1 MKRGDSSS
9 CTYAAPASKRKG
21 TKSGGDSETPED
33 VQGRINRLENLILML
48 MGDDKSAAAQAANNM
63 GAAGGGGGPR
73 SGSLG
78 SSLDIDDSQMMES
91 GDGDGEGEGES
102 ETDGITKNLGIL
114 KVDQERNKTVF
125 IGEAH
130 WAALL
135 NEIGEVKNYFAAH
148 KNEYE
153 AQIEKIAQTRKNMPG
168 GEDSGSAGP
177 ALLFGASAPPPRSE
191 ILRQMPSR
199 YMADI
204 LVGRYFNSYDPATH
218 ILHGPSF
225 QRQYQTYWENP
236 DGTSIVWIGMLFA
249 IMRLAMLSYARE
261 GDEPPEFRG
270 KCQDMAST
278 FRTQMANCLITA
290 DYTKPHAFIIETL
303 VFHLHAEY
311 SSNRDTEASVWVLM
325 GVIVRLAM
333 RMGYHRDSKFFP
345 DVTAFQGEM
354 RRRVW
359 SFVRTGDL
367 LFSFQIALP
376 PMVRLGDS
384 DTDLPR
390 NIYDDEFDENSVTL
404 PPPRPQSEAT
414 PISYMIAKSKL
425 SFGFGRVLEETHGV
439 QRKSYEE
446 VLKIDKILRDMYETV
461 PTHLKVAPMAEQT
474 LVPLAVIQARYGL
487 ATIYHKAL
495 CVLHRRY
502 VRLAKPNNRYMYSRR
517 TCLESALKL
526 LEFQAA
532 VLKQDSERN
541 RMRGLKNYV
550 SSLVAHDY
558 LLAGTLVC
566 MDLYSTREREKA
578 QQENGGDASTP
589 STNTSAAT
597 PASSSAGSRGSVS
610 SPPDASGVYIP
621 GLPYTRDDVIAAV
634 EQSRDIWMTQR
645 DYSMEAYKASELMSV
660 LLLQVKSPASLGQ
673 GAPGGDGT
681 GRNNNDE
688 QTAAMT
694 LGMLQSG
701 GLSSTQAAQAAQMAQ
716 AQMPMSGSGG
726 TPMAYDRD
734 TMDAFLASA
743 QMSNTGAFG
752 NNFPDTND
760 WSNVFGPGNTGPF
773 PQNIFGNMNNNT
785 VNGNL
790 DIDWETWEQLMRPNN
805 AYTDPMAS
813 LWSDGGSPNNNSYF
827 PRNTAS
833 GSPNQ
838 TSNSNPPT
846 RMNTNDSQFS
856 MSGGYYAS
864 PNQQHGQNQVSGSMN
879 PPDNTNGG
887 GDTFM
892 GASTPGPGGVG
903 MGGWKWNVMDSKT
916 S

>member
-1 MKRGDSSS
+1 
-9 CTYAAPASKRKG
+9 
-21 TKSGGDSETPED
+21 
-33 VQGRINRLENLILML
+33 
-48 MGDDKSAAAQAANNM
+48 MGDDKNAAAQAANNV
-63 GAAGGGGGPR
+63 GNAPR

-78 SSLDIDDSQMMES
+78 SSLDVDDSQMMES
-91 GDGDGEGEGES
+91 EDVEGEGEGEGES

-135 NEIGEVKNYFAAH
+135 NEIGEVKNYFVNH
-148 KNEYE
+148 KKEYE
-153 AQIEKIAQTRKNMPG
+153 AQMEKIAETRKNMPG
-168 GEDSGSAGP
+168 GGDPASSGP
-177 ALLFGASAPPPRSE
+177 ALLFGASAPPPRPE

-225 QRQYQTYWENP
+225 QRQYQAYWENP
-236 DGTSIVWIGMLFA
+236 DNTSIVWIGMLFA
-249 IMRLAMLSYARE
+249 IMRLAMFSYVRE

-311 SSNRDTEASVWVLM
+311 STNRDMEASVWVLM

-345 DVTAFQGEM
+345 DVTPFQGEM

-390 NIYDDEFDENSVTL
+390 NIYDDEFDENSPTL

-425 SFGFGRVLEETHGV
+425 SFGFGRVLEETHGIN
-439 QRKSYEE
+439 RKGYDEI
-446 VLKIDKILRDMYETV
+446 LKIDKAMKDMYDTV
-461 PTHLKVAPMAEQT
+461 PTHLKIAPTSEQN
-474 LVPLAVIQARYGL
+474 LAPLAVIQARYGL
-487 ATIYHKAL
+487 ATIYHKVL

-502 VRLAKPNNRYMYSRR
+502 VRLAKPGNRYMYSRR
-517 TCLESALKL
+517 VCLESALKL

-532 VLKQDSERN
+532 MQKLDNDRN
-541 RMRGLKNYV
+541 RMDGRRNFRSYA

-558 LLAGTLVC
+558 LLAGTLIC
-566 MDLYSTREREKA
+566 MDLYSTREKEKS

-597 PASSSAGSRGSVS
+597 PASSSAGSRGSIS
-610 SPPDASGVYIP
+610 SPPDSNNVYVP

-634 EQSRDIWMTQR
+634 EQSRDIWLTQR

-660 LLLQVKSPASLGQ
+660 LLPQVKSPVNG
-673 GAPGGDGT
+673 GANGSNAAGNG
-681 GRNNNDE
+681 NNNDE

-701 GLSSTQAAQAAQMAQ
+701 GLSSTQAAHAAQMAQ
-716 AQMPMSGSGG
+716 QAQMQMPGSGG

-743 QMSNTGAFG
+743 QMPINGGGAFG
-752 NNFPDTND
+752 GGNFQDASD
-760 WSNVFGPGNTGPF
+760 WSNVFGPGNNAAF
-773 PQNIFGNMNNNT
+773 PTNIFGNMNT
-785 VNGNL
+785 STGTGNL
-790 DIDWETWEQLMRPNN
+790 DIDWETWEQLMRPTN
-805 AYTDPMAS
+805 AYTDPMAT
-813 LWSDGGSPNNNSYF
+813 LWSDGGSPGNNNYF
-827 PRNTAS
+827 PRTTSSAS
-833 GSPNQ
+833 PIQ
-838 TSNSNPPT
+838 TSSSNGPS
-846 RMNTNDSQFS
+846 RMNTADAQFS
-856 MSGGYYAS
+856 MSGPYYS
-864 PNQQHGQNQVSGSMN
+864 PGQQVTSTSTQNNGNGAMN
-879 PPDNTNGG
+879 PPDTNSGG

-892 GASTPGPGGVG
+892 GASTPGGGG
-903 MGGWKWNVMDSKT
+903 FGLGRWNWGGMDSTK
-916 S
+916 